1 MAISTLDSM
10 SEVVFW
16 WESGC
21 VGTFLLP
28 WSRDNRVITTFTL
41 GTSVTALHVGLTRHS
56 ADANISRSASAASGL
71 QTIVA
76 RPHASSIKIAH

>member
-1 MAISTLDSM
+1 MRWYFGGKAAAWEHSCCPGHVIT
-10 SEVVFW
+10 VFI
-16 WESGC
+16 
-21 VGTFLLP
+21 
-28 WSRDNRVITTFTL
+28 ITTFTL